1 MKKTLYLMRHGQTLF
16 NVQKV
21 DQGAS
26 DAPLTRLGVA
36 QARAAGNHLAQ
47 IGAAPDHVFC
57 SPYERTCD
65 TAETVTSC
73 LTADGTPLPYERVWG
88 LREFSFG
95 SYEGKDSYLNPSLP
109 FGDKFVQ
116 FGGDAQQDVA
126 DRMVATLTELMRRPD
141 VQVALAVSHGAAV
154 ANFCRAIAEWSP
166 VKYHP
171 GIKNCSIFTVEF
183 DEETGHFSCVDLFE
197 PDVPADSV
205 PDATAIDFSLM
216 HGAGDAALDTPDGPA
231 VDPAAPKTT
240 WLVRHAETL
249 FNAQNKVQG
258 WCDSPLTERGIVQ
271 AHVCG
276 CTLAALGINPDH
288 AFCSTSFRAS
298 TTLEILLSE
307 IGKDALPY
315 LRLKGLREA
324 GFGSFEG
331 KDQCLQ
337 PSMLDPEADTYYVPY
352 GGEARADIADRMYRT
367 LKAIADRPD
376 IHEALVV
383 GSRGSATSFFY
394 RPEVVREAELKSGA
408 NCIIYHYE
416 YADGTFICKEII
428 VPED

>member
-26 DAPLTRLGVA
+26 DAPLTHLGVA
-36 QARAAGNHLAQ
+36 QARAAGDHLAQ
-47 IGAAPDHVFC
+47 IGVAPDHVFC

-65 TAETVTSC
+65 TTETVTSR
-73 LTADGTPLPYERVWG
+73 LAADGAPLPYERIWG

-95 SYEGKDSYLNPSLP
+95 VYEGKDSYLNPSLP
-109 FGDKFVQ
+109 FEEKFVP
-116 FGGDAQQDVA
+116 FGGDAQQAVA

-171 GIKNCSIFTVEF
+171 GIKNCSVFTVEF
-183 DEETGHFSCVDLFE
+183 DEETGHFSCIDLFE

-205 PDATAIDFSLM
+205 PDATKIDFSLM
-216 HGAGDAALDTPDGPA
+216 HGAGDAALVTPDGPA
-231 VDPAAPKTT
+231 VDPAAPKTI

-258 WCDSPLTERGIVQ
+258 WCDSPLTERGVGQ
-271 AHVCG
+271 AHACG
-276 CTLAALGINPDH
+276 RMLAALGIQPDH

-298 TTLEILLSE
+298 TTLEILLQE
-307 IGKDALPY
+307 LGRKDMPY

-324 GFGSFEG
+324 GFGAFEG

-337 PSMLDPEADTYYVPY
+337 PGIDPETDAYYVPY
-352 GGEARADIADRMYRT
+352 GGESRPQVAARMYRT
-367 LKAIADRPD
+367 MQTIADRTD
-376 IHEALVV
+376 IREALVV

-394 RPEVVREAELKSGA
+394 HPEIVREAELKSGA
-408 NCIIYHYE
+408 NCIVYRYE
-416 YADGTFICKEII
+416 YANGTFTCKEII
-428 VPED
+428 VPQD